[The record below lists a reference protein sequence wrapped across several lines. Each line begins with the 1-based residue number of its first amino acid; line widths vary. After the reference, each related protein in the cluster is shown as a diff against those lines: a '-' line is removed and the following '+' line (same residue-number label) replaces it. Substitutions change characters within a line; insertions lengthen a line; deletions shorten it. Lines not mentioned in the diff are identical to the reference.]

1 LKKIRFYR
9 LFAVLILAILI
20 VGVVLF
26 ILSWL
31 KQDEDKASI
40 STPHQEQIQEPAH
53 GPALGLPQLPLNPQT
68 MTDAQ
73 KRQAIATAGED
84 AMQSAL
90 ASGQSEERA
99 RQAAE
104 RARQQARLIFGVLP

>member
-1 LKKIRFYR
+1 M
-9 LFAVLILAILI
+9 VLMLAILI
-20 VGVVLF
+20 VGMVLF
-26 ILSWL
+26 VLSWL
-31 KQDEDKASI
+31 KQDEDKVPV
-40 STPHQEQIQEPAH
+40 STPSQEQIQQPAQ

-73 KRQAIATAGED
+73 KRQAIATAAED

-104 RARQQARLIFGVLP
+104 RARQQARLIFEVAP